1 MNLLSN
7 KKFLYL
13 FSFIVTIIF
22 SIIPGIGMRIDGT
35 YRFFGFPAQWLG
47 YYGGKQFSFEVF
59 GLLLNFLV
67 FYFFFF
73 LLNKI
78 LKNILRT

>member
-7 KKFLYL
+7 KKLLYL
-13 FSFIVTIIF
+13 LSFIATIIF
-22 SIIPGIGMRIDGT
+22 SIIPGIGMKIDGT

-47 YYGGKQFSFEVF
+47 YYGGGQFSFEVF
-59 GLLLNFLV
+59 GLLLKFLV
-67 FYFFFF
+67 FSFFLI

-78 LKNILRT
+78 LKKILEI

>member
-7 KKFLYL
+7 KKLLYL
-13 FSFIVTIIF
+13 LSFIATIIF
-22 SIIPGIGMRIDGT
+22 SIIPGIGMKIDGT

-47 YYGGKQFSFEVF
+47 YYGGGQFSFEVF

-67 FYFFFF
+67 FSFFLI

-78 LKNILRT
+78 LKKILEI